1 MSRARYLAAALALGL
16 LAAGCSQP
24 RAHAGVHITPDGVR
38 VVPSVST
45 TLAGIGV
52 TVSP

>member
-1 MSRARYLAAALALGL
+1 MKLAGL
-16 LAAGCSQP
+16 ICLCLLFAGCAQP

-45 TLAGIGV
+45 SIAGIGL
-52 TVSP
+52 TVSE

>member
-1 MSRARYLAAALALGL
+1 MRAAGLLGL
-16 LAAGCSQP
+16 CLLVAGCAQP

-45 TLAGIGV
+45 SIAGIGV
-52 TVSP
+52 TVSD

>member
-1 MSRARYLAAALALGL
+1 MRVAGLLGL
-16 LAAGCSQP
+16 CLLVVGCTQP

-45 TLAGIGV
+45 SIAGIGV
-52 TVSP
+52 TVSD